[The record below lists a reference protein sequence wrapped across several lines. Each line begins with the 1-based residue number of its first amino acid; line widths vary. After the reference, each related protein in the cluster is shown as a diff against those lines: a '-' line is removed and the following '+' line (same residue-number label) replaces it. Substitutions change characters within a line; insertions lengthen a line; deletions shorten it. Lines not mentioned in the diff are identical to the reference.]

1 MNSLAENIDGMALEA
16 AWSEFNALAQLR
28 PIETEA
34 DYDHTVALMNRVL
47 DIMGE
52 DERHPLAGMLALLA
66 AMVGSY
72 DKEHYSIE
80 EL

>member
-1 MNSLAENIDGMALEA
+1 MMKRGAREIGGLA
-16 AWSEFNALAQLR
+16 SE
-28 PIETEA
+28 EE
-34 DYDHTVALMNRVL
+34 YDHAVALMNRVL

-52 DERHPLAGMLALLA
+52 DEWHPLAGLLKLLA

-72 DKEHYSIE
+72 DKEHYPIE